1 MKTGTHAGRLCGGL
15 LFFAL
20 TASNLFAADVERLVL
35 DNPHGYTFDQLMRLG
50 EASNL
55 ELQNVE
61 LDLGLRGWDRLAAYG
76 QLMPQVNF
84 SYGLSQSWDR
94 SEYFQNVDGSVGNS
108 TVIHPKS
115 SSTWMRTTLSQ
126 NLFAGMANWARM
138 HKALLLDE
146 DLIQEETRALQEFR
160 MQLKK
165 AAHRVLAAEALLASE
180 QALLVESGEQY
191 NLAAAKNEVGTA
203 TELDVLQAEIN
214 RGQQQVAV
222 EAARREHQSS
232 WDDLALLLGAESGA
246 PAKLHMDFE
255 AFQPQWSEEDLLKMA
270 LQRPDVIQTRNGVE
284 AARQDLLVARSSFLP
299 SLDLSVSHSRSAP
312 RSGEFDFEYL
322 PEDYS
327 NSVGVTLSLPV
338 FQGFQTRDT
347 YEHSR
352 IELRKKELA
361 EDQFLLELDTAVR
374 AALAE
379 MHSLWEECRLTGMNR
394 ELARRSLE
402 LERERYQLGLA
413 PLLNVQSAEAV
424 FRRAESD
431 HLRRVLDFH
440 DRLADLE
447 LAVGQSLQN

>member
-1 MKTGTHAGRLCGGL
+1 MKTVFSAGRLLGGL
-15 LFFAL
+15 LVLGLSATPL
-20 TASNLFAADVERLVL
+20 HAAGRPAL
-35 DNPHGYTFDQLMRLG
+35 DNSHGYTFDQLMQLG
-50 EASNL
+50 ESSNL
-55 ELQNVE
+55 ELQSVS
-61 LDLGLRGWDRLAAYG
+61 LDLGVRGWDRLAAYG
-76 QLMPQVNF
+76 ELLPTLSF
-84 SYGLSQSWDR
+84 SYGLGQSWQR
-94 SEYFQNVDGSVGNS
+94 TESFENADGSVGHN

-115 SSTWMRTTLSQ
+115 STVGLSASFSQ

-138 HKALLLDE
+138 RKALLLDQN
-146 DLIQEETRALQEFR
+146 LQQEETHARQEFR

-165 AAHRVLAAEALLASE
+165 AAHRVLAAEALLSSE
-180 QALLVESGEQY
+180 EALLVESGEQY

-214 RGQQQVAV
+214 RGQQKVAV

-232 WDDLALLLGAESGA
+232 WDDLALLLGAQSGA
-246 PAKLHMDFE
+246 PVKLLMSFE
-255 AFQPQWSEEDLLKMA
+255 AFEPHWGENELLQQA
-270 LQRPDVIQTRNGVE
+270 ARRPDVIQTRNSVE
-284 AARQDLLVARSSFLP
+284 SAQQDVRVARAGFLP
-299 SLDLSVSHSRSAP
+299 SLDLNASHSRNTP
-312 RSGEFDFEYL
+312 RSGEFDFDYL

-327 NSVGVTLSLPV
+327 NSIGVTLSLPL

-347 YEHSR
+347 FERSR
-352 IELRKKELA
+352 VELRKRQLE
-361 EDQFLLELDTAVR
+361 EEQFVLEVETEVR

-379 MHSLWEECRLTGMNR
+379 LHSLFDECELTGLNR

-431 HLRRVLDFH
+431 HLRRVLAFH

-447 LAVGQSLQN
+447 LAVGHKLQN